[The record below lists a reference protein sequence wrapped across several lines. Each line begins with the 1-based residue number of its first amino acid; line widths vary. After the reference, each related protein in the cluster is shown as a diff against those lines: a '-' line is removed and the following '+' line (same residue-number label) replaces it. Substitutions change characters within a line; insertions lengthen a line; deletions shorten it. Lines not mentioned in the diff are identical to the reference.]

1 MRVSNVG
8 KLGARVVVPVALAI
22 MVFVAGIVAEL
33 VPQAIA
39 EVVGAIAM
47 IVGLGTAGI
56 LMYRRSASLPDLE
69 RRPWQVMASSLM
81 LAAAGLLVFAAMLPG
96 DPPVFGP
103 VDVLFL
109 TVYAVLIVALA
120 MLAKMHPEG
129 PPWGLT
135 MLDMSVAT
143 VAATA
148 IVWELVLADISA
160 VQASAWERV
169 GLSLYPIL
177 DVGIIV
183 GLCLVAMRRS
193 HFRFD
198 LRLLLVAGAMSTQV
212 LADLLYLHDG
222 VTATNFTNAQP
233 RFGLFATTAALVL
246 IAAAVIDRPAARKE
260 FPERDTPLWAI
271 VWPYL
276 LAGALVPIH
285 IFRVN
290 GLLAEVATTGV
301 LSRDTTGER
310 VVLYALLLVGV
321 LVVFRQ
327 LAAIKYNRT
336 RVEQQRRE
344 LISSVSHELRTPLT
358 AVVGFLQVLEED
370 PDAFTPSEQESMMSE
385 VSSQARHMSRT
396 VTDLITLAR
405 DGGANLMIRSSEAS
419 LADIV
424 DSASNEALGASFTS
438 DVDDHLLHVD
448 AGRLDQA
455 IGHLLSNARKYGGD
469 RIHLRAAVQGGTLLI
484 EVHDDGPGIPTK
496 YLSSIWNQF
505 DRGERRL
512 DSTNP
517 GLGIGLAIVR
527 AVAAAHGGAA
537 EYRRSELLGGA
548 CFSITMPANTRTGA
562 PWIRELTAR

>member
-1 MRVSNVG
+1 MKASTAG
-8 KLGARVVVPVALAI
+8 GPGARVVVPVALAI
-22 MVFVAGIVAEL
+22 VIFVAGVVAEL
-33 VPQAIA
+33 APRATA
-39 EVVGAIAM
+39 EVVGALAM
-47 IVGLGTAGI
+47 IVGFGTAGI
-56 LMYRRSASLPDLE
+56 LMYRRSATLPDIE
-69 RRPWQVMASSLM
+69 RRPWRVMASALL
-81 LAAAGLLVFAAMLPG
+81 LAATGLLVFATMLPG

-120 MLAKMHPEG
+120 MLAKMHAEG

-135 MLDMSVAT
+135 LLDMGVAT

-148 IVWELVLADISA
+148 IVWELVLADITA
-160 VQASAWERV
+160 VQAPTWERV

-198 LRLLLVAGAMSTQV
+198 LRLLLVAGAMGTQV
-212 LADLLYLHDG
+212 LADLLYLRDG
-222 VTATNFTNAQP
+222 VTAANFTDAQP

-246 IAAAVIDRPAARKE
+246 VAAAYIDRPAGRKE

-276 LAGALVPIH
+276 LAGALVPVH
-285 IFRVN
+285 ILRVN
-290 GLLAEVATTGV
+290 GLLDEVATTGV
-301 LSRDTTGER
+301 LPRDTTGER
-310 VVLYALLLVGV
+310 VVLYALLAVGV
-321 LVVFRQ
+321 LVMFRQ
-327 LAAIKYNRT
+327 LAAIKYNRS

-358 AVVGFLQVLEED
+358 AVVGFLQVLDED

-385 VSSQARHMSRT
+385 VSNQAKHMSRT

-419 LADIV
+419 LSEIV
-424 DSASNEALGASFTS
+424 DSAGGEAHGVVFTA
-438 DVDDHLLHVD
+438 DVDDHTLHVD
-448 AGRLDQA
+448 AGRLEQA

-469 RIHLRAAVQGGTLLI
+469 RIHLRAGVQGGTLSI

-527 AVAAAHGGAA
+527 AVAVAHGGTAD
-537 EYRRSELLGGA
+537 YRRSELLGGA
-548 CFSITMPANTRTGA
+548 CFAITMPANIRSGA

>member
-1 MRVSNVG
+1 VKASTTRR
-8 KLGARVVVPVALAI
+8 LGARVVVPVALAI
-22 MVFVAGIVAEL
+22 VIFVAGIVSEL
-33 VPQAIA
+33 APQAIG
-39 EVVGAIAM
+39 EVVGSIAM
-47 IVGLGTAGI
+47 VVGFGTAGI
-56 LMYRRSASLPDLE
+56 LMYRRSKALPDIE
-69 RRPWQVMASSLM
+69 RRPWQVMAFSLM
-81 LAAAGLLVFAAMLPG
+81 LAATGLVVFATMLPG

-120 MLAKMHPEG
+120 MLAKMHTDG

-135 MLDMSVAT
+135 LLDMGVAI

-148 IVWELVLADISA
+148 IVWELVLADITA
-160 VQASAWERV
+160 VQASTWERV

-183 GLCLVAMRRS
+183 GLCLVALRRS

-198 LRLLLVAGAMSTQV
+198 LRLLLVAGAMSSQV
-212 LADLLYLHDG
+212 LADLLYLRDG
-222 VTATNFTNAQP
+222 ITAANFTDAQP
-233 RFGLFATTAALVL
+233 HFGLFATTAALVL
-246 IAAAVIDRPAARKE
+246 IAATVIDRPAARKE
-260 FPERDTPLWAI
+260 FPDRDTPLWAI
-271 VWPYL
+271 MWPYL

-285 IFRVN
+285 ILRVN
-290 GLLAEVATTGV
+290 GLLDEVATTGV
-301 LSRDTTGER
+301 VPRDTTGER

-327 LAAIKYNRT
+327 LAAIKYNRS

-358 AVVGFLQVLEED
+358 AVVGFLHVLDED
-370 PDAFTPSEQESMMSE
+370 PDGFSASERDSMMSE
-385 VSSQARHMSRT
+385 VSSQAKHMSRT

-424 DSASNEALGASFTS
+424 ESASSEAHGTSFTS
-438 DVDDHLLHVD
+438 DVDDHVLHVD
-448 AGRLDQA
+448 SGRLDQA
-455 IGHLLSNARKYGGD
+455 IGHLLSNARKYGGE
-469 RIHLRAAVQGGTLLI
+469 RIHLRAAVQGGTLTI

-527 AVAAAHGGAA
+527 AVAAAHGGSAD
-537 EYRRSELLGGA
+537 YRRSELLGGS
-548 CFSITMPANTRTGA
+548 CFSITMPANTRSGA